1 MARMRDE
8 GKRRTI
14 IESAKMLFSRKGF
27 FSTAISDIVRETD
40 LPVGTIYTYFNSKEE
55 IVKVIVEEGWADI
68 YGRLEAT
75 MKAQAKPQDRLR
87 FLIDGFLPELIT
99 DLDLISILLTE
110 AAEYTRMEEKLG
122 KLTDLVTALISP
134 LVKDKEVLKGF
145 ARRSMEAAVAVLFLG
160 VLNAVKIARSG
171 SIDLEVSDIA
181 DFLRVL
187 VSSSLD
193 LKT

>member
-14 IESAKMLFSRKGF
+14 IESAKVLFSRKGF
-27 FSTAISDIVRETD
+27 FNTAISDIVRETD
-40 LPVGTIYTYFNSKEE
+40 LPVGTIYTYFSSKEE

-68 YGRLEAT
+68 YGRLEAAL
-75 MKAQAKPQDRLR
+75 KAQEKPQDRLR
-87 FLIDGFLPELIT
+87 FLIDGFLPELIA

-160 VLNAVKIARSG
+160 VLNAVKIARAG
-171 SIDLEVSDIA
+171 SIDLGVSDVA

-193 LKT
+193 LKA